1 MSYSI
6 EISQFTL
13 AWQLN
18 SAAATMCEALGWHRL
33 QPQELAD
40 TNDTRLASFWFC
52 YMQDK
57 SLSLRFGRTS
67 VIRDL
72 DISAP
77 RRFGNVTHLSES
89 WVHVTALW
97 IQTGSVLGDT
107 YDHLYSPE
115 ALTRS
120 PQARLETA
128 SRLADKRKELFH
140 QLQETSEAL
149 KRDASV
155 STPQSP
161 GHATDKE
168 TRLMMVDMLLKSAE
182 VSHLACLTLI
192 YRALPSSPG
201 LPSSFNVECLEAARM
216 AFKCH
221 EECMKLSSDN
231 FFAKVGYLRW

>member
-1 MSYSI
+1 
-6 EISQFTL
+6 
-13 AWQLN
+13 
-18 SAAATMCEALGWHRL
+18 MCEALGWHRL

-128 SRLADKRKELFH
+128 SRLAHRRKELFR
-140 QLQETSEAL
+140 QLEESSEAL
-149 KRDASV
+149 KRDASTT
-155 STPQSP
+155 TPQP
-161 GHATDKE
+161 QGHLTDKE
-168 TRLMMVDMLLKSAE
+168 TRLLMVDMIIKSAE

-221 EECMKLSSDN
+221 EECMKLSSNN
-231 FFAKVGYLRW
+231 FFAKAGYLRW